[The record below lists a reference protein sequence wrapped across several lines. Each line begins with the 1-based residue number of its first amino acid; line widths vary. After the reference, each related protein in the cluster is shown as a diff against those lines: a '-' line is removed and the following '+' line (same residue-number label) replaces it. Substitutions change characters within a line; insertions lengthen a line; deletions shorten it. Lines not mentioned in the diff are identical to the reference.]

1 MKDSL
6 TMSLCTPFCSIHEKL
21 SARMVDFAGWRMPL
35 LYEGIIP
42 EHLHTRAAASV
53 FDVSHMG
60 RLRLSGPD
68 ATRLIDQVATRRVS
82 DQKVGVIRYGLICN
96 PAGFPLDDI
105 LIYRTTDDWLI
116 VCNASNRAR
125 VVEWITEHSA
135 GYNVHMDDQTLATA
149 MLAVQ
154 GPLARGL
161 VDQMMPDAGVGK
173 LSRYGFVAGSY
184 MGMKYLISRTGYTGE
199 DGVEVIFPG
208 GAAALVWPFVS
219 SLGEGRVKPAGLG
232 ARDTLRLEAAMP
244 LYGHELDEQH
254 DPISAGLTFSVNL
267 DKSFIGRDALAR
279 VAAEGPKQ
287 KLVGLKLAGPRSAR
301 QGYTVLAG
309 TTPVGLVTSA
319 AVSPTLGCPI
329 AMAYVDA
336 VAAAVGTKLAIDL
349 RGPLAEAEVVELPF
363 YKAKK

>member
-1 MKDSL
+1 
-6 TMSLCTPFCSIHEKL
+6 MSLCTPFCSIHERL
-21 SARMVDFAGWRMPL
+21 GARMVDFAGWRMPL
-35 LYEGIIP
+35 LYQGIIP
-42 EHLHTRAAASV
+42 EHLHTRTAASV

-60 RLRLSGPD
+60 RLRLTGPD
-68 ATRLIDQVATRRVS
+68 AARLIDQVATRQVS
-82 DQKVGVIRYGLICN
+82 DQRVGVIRYGLLCTET
-96 PAGFPLDDI
+96 GCPLDDI
-105 LIYRTTDDWLI
+105 LIYRCPDDWLI

-125 VVEWITEHSA
+125 VVEWIKQHSA
-135 GYNVHMDDQTLATA
+135 GLNVRMDDQTQATA

-173 LSRYGFVAGSY
+173 LSRYGFVTGSY
-184 MGMKYLISRTGYTGE
+184 LGMNYIISRTGYTGE
-199 DGVEVIFPG
+199 DGVEVIFPA
-208 GAAALVWPFVS
+208 GAAELVWPYVS
-219 SLGEGRVKPAGLG
+219 SLGDGVVKPAGLG

-254 DPISAGLTFSVNL
+254 DPLSAGLTFAVNL
-267 DKSFIGRDALAR
+267 DKPFIGRDALAR

-287 KLVGLKLAGPRSAR
+287 KLVGLKLTGPRSAR

-309 TTPVGLVTSA
+309 KTPVGLVTSA

-336 VAAAVGTKLAIDL
+336 VAAVVGTTLSIDL
-349 RGPLAEAEVVELPF
+349 RGPQAEAVVVELPF